1 MSQLV
6 LAPKF
11 PKKQL

>member
-6 LAPKF
+6 LA
-11 PKKQL
+11 LHSI